1 MGKRLIIY
9 TDGAAEPNPGRG
21 AIGVV
26 MVDEVGKVVAQIS
39 AGIGWATN
47 NQAEY
52 RAVIRGL
59 EAAAKMGAEHIEVRS
74 DSELVVKQIRG
85 EYRVKNPGL
94 KPLFEQVHQLTRKF
108 QSYRIVHI
116 PGGQNK
122 ADALSRKALSRAS
135 D

>member
-9 TDGAAEPNPGRG
+9 VDGAAEPNPGPG

-26 MVDEVGKVVAQIS
+26 VVDEVGRVVAEIS
-39 AGIGWATN
+39 RGIGWATN

-52 RAVIRGL
+52 KAVIRGL

-94 KPLFEQVHQLTRKF
+94 KPLFEQVHQLTGKF

-122 ADALSRKALSRAS
+122 ADALSREALTKAS